1 MSDPPLI
8 ETVYGKY
15 RPAHEIL
22 IEYYAYCELRRFIR
36 DDWEKEDSKF
46 KTQCDKLYEEYE
58 TAAARGRKRDKN
70 SKSAR
75 IAKKLETMKITED
88 LVAKIKLRNS
98 K

>member
-1 MSDPPLI
+1 MPLQ
-8 ETVYGKY
+8 TVYEKY
-15 RPAHEIL
+15 RPASDIL
-22 IEYYAYCELRRFIR
+22 MEYYAYCEIRGFIR

-58 TAAARGRKRDKN
+58 ASAAKEKDREEN
-70 SKSAR
+70 SKSVR
-75 IAKKLETMKITED
+75 IAKKLETMKMTED